1 MQGRTMIYFN
11 SKSGAGE
18 SQKIADKVESILK
31 SRGLLV
37 YQLKTNTKEE
47 ALKKIALEAPK
58 VNRIICIGGDGTINV
73 LVTALLQS
81 KERVP
86 IGIIP
91 TGTVNN
97 FAHKWKLSDNVEEA
111 TETILRGKLQAID
124 IGECNGQAII
134 SSLVFGSLADIS
146 NEVRQTEKQKYGFAA
161 YGFNAI
167 KQIGKNRSHETLLF
181 NETFSMRAKVWVCLM
196 TTSNY
201 IGGRKYLG
209 KTEDGLHLTMLNNMK
224 INKLLNLG
232 YFALT
237 GNLRKS
243 TTLTT
248 FDIKEIVVRNIE
260 EGMLETRI
268 DGDKGP
274 QLPAKIKWLP
284 KRLQVY
290 LD

>member
-1 MQGRTMIYFN
+1 MQQKTMIYFN
-11 SKSGAGE
+11 PKSGSGE
-18 SQKIADKVESILK
+18 SQKIADKVETILK
-31 SRGLLV
+31 NRGLPV
-37 YQLKTNTKEE
+37 YQLKTSTKDE
-47 ALKKIALEAPK
+47 ALKKIAIEAP
-58 VNRIICIGGDGTINV
+58 NIDRIICIGGDGTINV
-73 LVTALLQS
+73 LVTALLRG
-81 KERVP
+81 KVKVP

-97 FAHKWKLSDNVEEA
+97 FAHKWKISNNVDEA
-111 TETILRGKLQAID
+111 VKTILRGRLQPVD

-161 YGFNAI
+161 YGYNAI
-167 KQIGKNRSHETLLF
+167 KQIGKNRSHQTLLF
-181 NETFSMRAKVWVCLM
+181 NKTFSMSAKVWVCLM

-201 IGGRKYLG
+201 VGGRKYLG
-209 KTEDGLHLTMLNNMK
+209 KTEDGLHLTMLNDMK

-260 EGMLETRI
+260 GEMLETRI

-274 QLPAKIKWLP
+274 KLPVKINWLP
-284 KRLQVY
+284 KRVQLYV
-290 LD
+290 D